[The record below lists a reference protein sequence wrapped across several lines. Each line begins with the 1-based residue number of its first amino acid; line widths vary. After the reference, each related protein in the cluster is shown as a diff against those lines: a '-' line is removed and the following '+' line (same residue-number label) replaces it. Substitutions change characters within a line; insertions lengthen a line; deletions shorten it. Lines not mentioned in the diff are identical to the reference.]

1 MSSIEAQVTELI
13 AEAPADADTQFGI
26 RVIAPLLGQIAEQFE
41 SPQYYILQNLEQQWQ
56 LTTLQNRHQPELE
69 KTVVYAYRQLSDAT
83 QAGRADNL
91 IAVPLPTVH
100 LLFHFLTISQ
110 VDSFLFVNSVATD
123 ESPVELSHGNLQLF
137 IQEHLQ
143 QMMQDSTDSTI
154 A

>member
-1 MSSIEAQVTELI
+1 
-13 AEAPADADTQFGI
+13 
-26 RVIAPLLGQIAEQFE
+26 
-41 SPQYYILQNLEQQWQ
+41 
-56 LTTLQNRHQPELE
+56 
-69 KTVVYAYRQLSDAT
+69 
-83 QAGRADNL
+83 
-91 IAVPLPTVH
+91 
-100 LLFHFLTISQ
+100 

>member
-1 MSSIEAQVTELI
+1 MSSIEAQVAELI

-26 RVIAPLLGQIAEQFE
+26 RVIAPLLGQLAAQFDG
-41 SPQYYILQNLEQQWQ
+41 SQYYILQNLERQWQ

-69 KTVVYAYRQLSDAT
+69 KTVVYAYQQLFDAT
-83 QAGRADNL
+83 QAGRADDL

-100 LLFHFLTISQ
+100 LLFHFLTLAQ
-110 VDSFLFVNSVATD
+110 VDSFLFVKNASTD
-123 ESPVELSHGNLQLF
+123 EPPMELSHTDLQLF

-143 QMMQDSTDSTI
+143 QIMQDPTDSI